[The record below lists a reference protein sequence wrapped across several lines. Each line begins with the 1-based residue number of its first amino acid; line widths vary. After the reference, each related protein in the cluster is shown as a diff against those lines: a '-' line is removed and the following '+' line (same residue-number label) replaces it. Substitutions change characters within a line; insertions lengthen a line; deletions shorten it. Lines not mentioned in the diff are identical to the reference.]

1 MHAPIPWLIVLSA
14 LMVLILSSV
23 RRIPEGHAYTLR
35 RLGGHVR
42 TVGAGLHLVLPL
54 IERVAHKIRLLNN
67 VVEIQTAAASGDL
80 RGRVYFQV
88 IDAERADPI
97 IDEMAN
103 IVQQRIPDL
112 AVSTCTEDDC
122 GARNLHFKA
131 ELNRDFRG
139 KDETTDVLSFPL
151 LAVPLVEAPADEL
164 WQPDGDD
171 SGDDAAAV
179 AQWPDS
185 ADHGAAGL
193 TDSDDDEEDATDDG
207 SDGSDDGNDGDED
220 YDDGPL
226 HLGDI
231 AISRDAVVRQAAA
244 AGHSVP
250 WECAYLFAHG
260 LLHLM
265 GYDDSTD
272 AGYRAMVAHQEAILT
287 EAHITR

>member
-1 MHAPIPWLIVLSA
+1 MTDSTDGTDTPSDDDASEQEVILEVACNVSDKLEDAVGLGEEDLLRVALLTLERVRVSESVEISVL
-14 LMVLILSSV
+14 V
-23 RRIPEGHAYTLR
+23 TDDD
-35 RLGGHVR
+35 
-42 TVGAGLHLVLPL
+42 GLH
-54 IERVAHKIRLLNN
+54 
-67 VVEIQTAAASGDL
+67 
-80 RGRVYFQV
+80 
-88 IDAERADPI
+88 
-97 IDEMAN
+97 
-103 IVQQRIPDL
+103 
-112 AVSTCTEDDC
+112 
-122 GARNLHFKA
+122 

-171 SGDDAAAV
+171 NEDDAAQAG
-179 AQWPDS
+179 QWPNG

-193 TDSDDDEEDATDDG
+193 TDSDADEESDPGEDGDDG
-207 SDGSDDGNDGDED
+207 DDGNDGGDDDD
-220 YDDGPL
+220 YDDEPL

-244 AGHSVP
+244 AGHSVS

-272 AGYRAMVAHQEAILT
+272 AGYRAMVAHQEAVLA
-287 EAHITR
+287 EAHIAR

>member
-1 MHAPIPWLIVLSA
+1 MTDSLSGSDNSSEEDSSGQEVILEVACNVSDRLEDAVGLGDEDLLRVALLTLERVQVSESVEISVL
-14 LMVLILSSV
+14 V
-23 RRIPEGHAYTLR
+23 TDDD
-35 RLGGHVR
+35 
-42 TVGAGLHLVLPL
+42 GLH
-54 IERVAHKIRLLNN
+54 
-67 VVEIQTAAASGDL
+67 
-80 RGRVYFQV
+80 
-88 IDAERADPI
+88 
-97 IDEMAN
+97 
-103 IVQQRIPDL
+103 
-112 AVSTCTEDDC
+112 
-122 GARNLHFKA
+122 

-151 LAVPLVEAPADEL
+151 LSVPLVEAPADEL

-171 SGDDAAAV
+171 NGDDAAGLAP
-179 AQWPDS
+179 WPDG

-193 TDSDDDEEDATDDG
+193 TDSDDEEDDTDDIG
-207 SDGSDDGNDGDED
+207 DDGNGGDYDED
-220 YDDGPL
+220 DDGPL

-272 AGYRAMVAHQEAILT
+272 AGYRAMVAHQEAVLT

>member
-1 MHAPIPWLIVLSA
+1 MTDSTSGPDNASDDDSSEQEVILEVACNVSDKLEEAVGLGEEDLLRVALLTLERVHVSESVEISVL
-14 LMVLILSSV
+14 VTDD
-23 RRIPEGHAYTLR
+23 E
-35 RLGGHVR
+35 
-42 TVGAGLHLVLPL
+42 GLH
-54 IERVAHKIRLLNN
+54 
-67 VVEIQTAAASGDL
+67 
-80 RGRVYFQV
+80 
-88 IDAERADPI
+88 
-97 IDEMAN
+97 
-103 IVQQRIPDL
+103 
-112 AVSTCTEDDC
+112 
-122 GARNLHFKA
+122 

-164 WQPDGDD
+164 WQSDGDD
-171 SGDDAAAV
+171 SGDDAAQV
-179 AQWPDS
+179 EQWPDS

-193 TDSDDDEEDATDDG
+193 TDSDEDDEIEI
-207 SDGSDDGNDGDED
+207 SDTSDDGNDYDED
-220 YDDGPL
+220 EEPL

-244 AGHSVP
+244 AGHSVA

-272 AGYRAMVAHQEAILT
+272 AGYRAMVAHQEAVLT

>member
-1 MHAPIPWLIVLSA
+1 MTESTTPSEDDSSGQEVILEVACNVSDKLEDAVGLGEEDLLRVAILTLERVRVSESVEISVL
-14 LMVLILSSV
+14 VTDD
-23 RRIPEGHAYTLR
+23 E
-35 RLGGHVR
+35 
-42 TVGAGLHLVLPL
+42 GLH
-54 IERVAHKIRLLNN
+54 
-67 VVEIQTAAASGDL
+67 
-80 RGRVYFQV
+80 
-88 IDAERADPI
+88 
-97 IDEMAN
+97 
-103 IVQQRIPDL
+103 
-112 AVSTCTEDDC
+112 
-122 GARNLHFKA
+122 
-131 ELNRDFRG
+131 ELNHEFRG

-171 SGDDAAAV
+171 GEDDAA
-179 AQWPDS
+179 QGEPWPDS

-193 TDSDDDEEDATDDG
+193 TDSDDDEEDDTDD
-207 SDGSDDGNDGDED
+207 DGDDVGTDGADED
-220 YDDGPL
+220 DDEDPL

-244 AGHSVP
+244 AGHSVS

-272 AGYRAMVAHQEAILT
+272 AGYRAMVAHQEAVLT

>member
-1 MHAPIPWLIVLSA
+1 MTDSTSGLDNSSDEDSSGQEVILEVACNVSDKLEDAIGLGDEDLLRVALLTLERAHVSESVEISVL
-14 LMVLILSSV
+14 VTDD
-23 RRIPEGHAYTLR
+23 E
-35 RLGGHVR
+35 
-42 TVGAGLHLVLPL
+42 GLH
-54 IERVAHKIRLLNN
+54 
-67 VVEIQTAAASGDL
+67 
-80 RGRVYFQV
+80 
-88 IDAERADPI
+88 
-97 IDEMAN
+97 
-103 IVQQRIPDL
+103 
-112 AVSTCTEDDC
+112 
-122 GARNLHFKA
+122 

>member
-1 MHAPIPWLIVLSA
+1 MTDSISGPDSASDDDSSEQEVILEVACNVSDKLEDAIGLGEEDLLRVALLTLERVRVSESVEISVL
-14 LMVLILSSV
+14 VTDD
-23 RRIPEGHAYTLR
+23 E
-35 RLGGHVR
+35 
-42 TVGAGLHLVLPL
+42 GLH
-54 IERVAHKIRLLNN
+54 
-67 VVEIQTAAASGDL
+67 
-80 RGRVYFQV
+80 
-88 IDAERADPI
+88 
-97 IDEMAN
+97 
-103 IVQQRIPDL
+103 
-112 AVSTCTEDDC
+112 
-122 GARNLHFKA
+122 

-164 WQPDGDD
+164 WQPDEDD
-171 SGDDAAAV
+171 DEDDAAQV
-179 AQWPDS
+179 EPWPAS

-193 TDSDDDEEDATDDG
+193 TDSDDDEEDDTDD
-207 SDGSDDGNDGDED
+207 DDDGTDGADDDED
-220 YDDGPL
+220 EDPL

-244 AGHSVP
+244 AGHSVS

-272 AGYRAMVAHQEAILT
+272 AGYRAMVAHQEAVLT